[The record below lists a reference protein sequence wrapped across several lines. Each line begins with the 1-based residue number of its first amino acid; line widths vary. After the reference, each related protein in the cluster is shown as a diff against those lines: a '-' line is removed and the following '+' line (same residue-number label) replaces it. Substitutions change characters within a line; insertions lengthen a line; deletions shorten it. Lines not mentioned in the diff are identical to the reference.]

1 MCIRDSMGLAQS
13 CALVPGVSRSGATI
27 SMGRFLGYEREAAT
41 RYAFLL
47 AIPAVVGAGLFEL
60 KEIPNGDNSYGWGPT
75 IVATGVSFLIGYAA
89 IAWLLR
95 YVTTHSYLPFVI
107 YRVVLGTLT
116 LALAAAGVLSA

>member
-1 MCIRDSMGLAQS
+1 
-13 CALVPGVSRSGATI
+13 
-27 SMGRFLGYEREAAT
+27 MGRFLGYEREAAT

-75 IVATGVSFLIGYAA
+75 IVATVVSFLIGYAA